1 MILLNKICKA
11 FAKLFVYLLCL
22 VQCFGIS
29 FIFTGA
35 LFSIVLSIWSIFAVL
50 PSILLCKY
58 YLIMLIASLPLTLIF
73 FIVVSLDLVKED
85 EASKFLKK
93 KTK

>member
-1 MILLNKICKA
+1 MILLNKICKF

-35 LFSIVLSIWSIFAVL
+35 SFSIVLSVWSIFAVL

-58 YLIMLIASLPLTLIF
+58 YLVMLIASLPLTLIF

>member
-35 LFSIVLSIWSIFAVL
+35 LFSIVLSVWSIFAVL
-50 PSILLCKY
+50 PSILLYKY
-58 YLIMLIASLPLTLIF
+58 YLVVLIASLPLTLIF

>member
-1 MILLNKICKA
+1 MLLLNKICKF

-22 VQCFGIS
+22 TQCFGIS

-50 PSILLCKY
+50 PSTLLCKY
-58 YLIMLIASLPLTLIF
+58 YLILLIASLPLTLVL

>member
-35 LFSIVLSIWSIFAVL
+35 LFSIVLSVWSVFAVL

>member
-1 MILLNKICKA
+1 MLLLNKICKA

-35 LFSIVLSIWSIFAVL
+35 LFSTVLSVWSIFAVL

-58 YLIMLIASLPLTLIF
+58 YLILLIASLPLTLIF

>member
-35 LFSIVLSIWSIFAVL
+35 LFSIVLSVWSIFAVL

-58 YLIMLIASLPLTLIF
+58 YLVMLIASLPLTLIF

>member
-35 LFSIVLSIWSIFAVL
+35 LFSIVLSVWSVFAVL

-58 YLIMLIASLPLTLIF
+58 YLVMLIASLPLTLIF